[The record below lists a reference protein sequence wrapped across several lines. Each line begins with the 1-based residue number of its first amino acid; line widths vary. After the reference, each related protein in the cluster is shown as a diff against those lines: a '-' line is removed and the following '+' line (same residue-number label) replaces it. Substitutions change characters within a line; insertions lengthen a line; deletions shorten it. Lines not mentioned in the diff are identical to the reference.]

1 MSQENKMSIEQF
13 LQMKRQNIIL
23 SYEAAKEQALR
34 AFDDVVQLL
43 AQSQKTLNEKENKDK
58 PKDDKK
64 K

>member
-1 MSQENKMSIEQF
+1 MSIEQF